1 MGELVTYPEALCG
14 TCANRFHR
22 DAIGPDG
29 RCCRCW
35 ERDLAPSETGPVLQA
50 LVARAGRSLASVFDG
65 SSWAA
70 VYPGAFP
77 WLSASRSCRVSVRV
91 LGQEVTLH
99 GGGPRVLL
107 RRVNRYLRAHAGG
120 AS

>member
-35 ERDLAPSETGPVLQA
+35 ERDLAPSEEGPVLQA
-50 LVARAGRSLASVFDG
+50 LVARAGRDLEPLTPAS
-65 SSWAA
+65 AA
-70 VYPGAFP
+70 
-77 WLSASRSCRVSVRV
+77 
-91 LGQEVTLH
+91 
-99 GGGPRVLL
+99 
-107 RRVNRYLRAHAGG
+107 
-120 AS
+120 